1 MKRLFNAVLA
11 LSLSSMAYA
20 GGLLTNTNQ
29 NAAYL
34 RQLSQ
39 DAIIDITG
47 LYFNPA
53 GTAFLAPGFHL
64 SLDVQNAKQ
73 SRDITTT
80 FPLFAYNL
88 SNPGQTQHKFEG
100 EASAPVIPSFQLS
113 YNWERWSFNASFAI
127 SGGGGKCEFDK
138 GLGTF
143 EALYAAQIYQQVNAG
158 IATAMSQ
165 VPEALGLQAGRDLA
179 FGGYNLNAYMKGRQ
193 YGFGLTLGTTYKVN
207 DNLAVALGVKGTYA
221 SNNYN
226 GWVSDVTA
234 ATVTPT
240 LANLNPTQ
248 QAVLTQVKAGL
259 DQQVGQTLSQSE
271 LELNCDQT
279 AFGVA
284 PIIGI
289 DWRINEKWNLAM
301 RAEAPTV
308 LWLKNK
314 SEMNAY
320 TQGATAQNPTL
331 GQFADGKHVREDS
344 PAMINMGAQY
354 SPIENVRLQAGW
366 HYYFDKQAKRYG
378 NKQDLLDKNTME
390 FNAGAEWDIIDRLTA
405 SVSWQKTCYRQSD
418 EFMNDLSFTTSNNS
432 IGLGV
437 RVKCTERFN
446 VDFGYMHSF
455 YQRRDVSTMTA
466 AGMKTDHYWRKNRV
480 LGLGF
485 NLEF

>member
-34 RQLSQ
+34 RQMSQ

-47 LYFNPA
+47 LYLNPA

-165 VPEALGLQAGRDLA
+165 VPQALGLQAG
-179 FGGYNLNAYMKGRQ
+179 
-193 YGFGLTLGTTYKVN
+193 
-207 DNLAVALGVKGTYA
+207 
-221 SNNYN
+221 
-226 GWVSDVTA
+226 
-234 ATVTPT
+234 
-240 LANLNPTQ
+240 
-248 QAVLTQVKAGL
+248 
-259 DQQVGQTLSQSE
+259 
-271 LELNCDQT
+271 
-279 AFGVA
+279 
-284 PIIGI
+284 
-289 DWRINEKWNLAM
+289 
-301 RAEAPTV
+301 
-308 LWLKNK
+308 
-314 SEMNAY
+314 
-320 TQGATAQNPTL
+320 
-331 GQFADGKHVREDS
+331 
-344 PAMINMGAQY
+344 
-354 SPIENVRLQAGW
+354 
-366 HYYFDKQAKRYG
+366 
-378 NKQDLLDKNTME
+378 
-390 FNAGAEWDIIDRLTA
+390 
-405 SVSWQKTCYRQSD
+405 
-418 EFMNDLSFTTSNNS
+418 
-432 IGLGV
+432 
-437 RVKCTERFN
+437 
-446 VDFGYMHSF
+446 
-455 YQRRDVSTMTA
+455 
-466 AGMKTDHYWRKNRV
+466 
-480 LGLGF
+480 
-485 NLEF
+485 

>member
-34 RQLSQ
+34 RQMSQ

-47 LYFNPA
+47 LYLNPA

-240 LANLNPTQ
+240 WENLNPTQ

-259 DQQVGQTLSQSE
+259 DQQVGHTLSQSE

-289 DWRINEKWNLAM
+289 DWRINEQWNLAM

-378 NKQDLLDKNTME
+378 NKQDLLDKNTWE
-390 FNAGAEWDIIDRLTA
+390 ILTGAEWDICKYFTLSA
-405 SVSWQKTCYRQSD
+405 SWQRTKYGFSD
-418 EFMNDLSFTTSNNS
+418 AYMNDLSFNLSCNS
-432 IGLGV
+432 LGV
-437 RVKCTERFN
+437 GFRINANERVS
-446 VDFGYMHSF
+446 VDFGYMHTF
-455 YQRRDVSTMTA
+455 YQDRNVATLG
-466 AGMKTDHYWRKNRV
+466 GMKSDLYHRTNRV
-480 LGLGF
+480 FGLGV
-485 NLEF
+485 NVDL